1 MKVQHLWAGEINFY
15 MPTMYYEMLKNY
27 ILLANEVHTD
37 NFIVVLHSILIL
49 NSMQKKKLINNS
61 SKNCIQTSQIYVL
74 GAGFGEAVRITT
86 ARWKISKVCNAV
98 TAFRSLCS
106 K

>member
-37 NFIVVLHSILIL
+37 NFIVVFHSILIL

-61 SKNCIQTSQIYVL
+61 SKNFIQTSQIYVL
-74 GAGFGEAVRITT
+74 GLGLARLSGLQRRDGRSVRF
-86 ARWKISKVCNAV
+86 VM
-98 TAFRSLCS
+98 L
-106 K
+106 